1 MTWAD
6 LDSEADAHGN
16 RDIGQ
21 ERTIGQLVADA
32 THDLEG
38 IVRGEIAL
46 ARAEVTG
53 GAKVIGKGVGLLAGA
68 GFLALMGVVFLLHSA
83 AWGIAEWLPVWAG
96 YLIVAV
102 VVLIV
107 AAVLGLL
114 GKKALDK
121 AKPAPERAIDQAQQT
136 LAVIKEPF
144 ADRMPSTAR
153 RADGLRRRPPA
164 GAPEAGGVQA
174 PGRHPGS
181 RPRQPETH
189 PPVDTVRVGRTPR
202 RSTGPISS
210 RVSA

>member
-1 MTWAD
+1 MATGT
-6 LDSEADAHGN
+6 SGK
-16 RDIGQ
+16 

-46 ARAEVTG
+46 AKAEVTS
-53 GAKVIGKGVGLLAGA
+53 GAKVIGKGVGMLAGA

-102 VVLIV
+102 VILIV

-114 GKKALDK
+114 GKKALDN

-144 ADRMPSTAR
+144 ADADAVDGAASATAS
-153 RADGLRRRPPA
+153 GPTTPA
-164 GAPEAGGVQA
+164 TPAT
-174 PGRHPGS
+174 PGKPGS
-181 RPRQPETH
+181 AGTPGGTPGSA
-189 PPVDTVRVGRTPR
+189 PP
-202 RSTGPISS
+202 
-210 RVSA
+210 SA

>member
-1 MTWAD
+1 MAGTPG
-6 LDSEADAHGN
+6 S
-16 RDIGQ
+16 

-46 ARAEVTG
+46 AKAEVTS
-53 GAKVIGKGVGLLAGA
+53 GAKVIGKGVGMLAGA

-102 VVLIV
+102 VILIV
-107 AAVLGLL
+107 GAVLGLL
-114 GKKALDK
+114 GKKALDN

-144 ADRMPSTAR
+144 ADADAVDGAAAATPSGTASGS
-153 RADGLRRRPPA
+153 APGTASGTTAPGTTGGPGTA
-164 GAPEAGGVQA
+164 GGAP
-174 PGRHPGS
+174 GS
-181 RPRQPETH
+181 T
-189 PPVDTVRVGRTPR
+189 TP
-202 RSTGPISS
+202 
-210 RVSA
+210 SA

>member
-1 MTWAD
+1 MSTDHDPTRPAQGD
-6 LDSEADAHGN
+6 VRHS
-16 RDIGQ
+16 Q

-46 ARAEVTG
+46 ARAEVTS
-53 GAKVIGKGVGLLAGA
+53 GAKVIGKGVGMLAGA

-114 GKKALDK
+114 GKKALDN

-144 ADRMPSTAR
+144 ADADAVDGATSATASGPTTP
-153 RADGLRRRPPA
+153 ATPGKSGNA
-164 GAPEAGGVQA
+164 GAPGGT
-174 PGRHPGS
+174 PGS
-181 RPRQPETH
+181 A
-189 PPVDTVRVGRTPR
+189 PP
-202 RSTGPISS
+202 
-210 RVSA
+210 SA